1 VSKKAKKLRKMFAA
15 WIDSLRQTHAA
26 PTLDTWE
33 CYVGTHYLPF
43 FVDTDGLTRKRVAAY
58 IRERLAV
65 VTVATVKKERTAL
78 RGFIEWALVAEE
90 LDPPD
95 WADERPND
103 PSLLD
108 GWAID
113 VVNALVPRIPKRARG
128 VAFKQRR
135 RVASFDLEPGQVQ
148 ALIEALPEW
157 STSKRVGPFPVRARF
172 IVAYETALRP
182 STLDR
187 LQVPKHY
194 RIGAD
199 RLELSADTDKARY
212 ARPVPLSAR
221 ARQVLDELLKGY
233 GDGFAGL
240 IFGKHDYRQHL
251 KAAAAKAL
259 PPQLAEKFAG
269 THLRAHRITHLL
281 EKGANLLGTQWLA
294 GHKQIATTSRY
305 AKPSFRAA
313 LDSLGAV

>member
-1 VSKKAKKLRKMFAA
+1 MHRPLFQVFARWLA
-15 WIDSLRQTHAA
+15 SLKPTHAP
-26 PTLDTWE
+26 PTLDTWR
-33 CYVGTHYLPF
+33 CYVKAHWLPF
-43 FVDTDGLTRKRVAAY
+43 FGDHDGLTREQFHQY
-58 IRERLAV
+58 IRTRLGQV
-65 VTVATVKKERTAL
+65 QKPTVKKERSAL
-78 RGFIEWALVAEE
+78 LNFLEWGLNVGDIEAPEYAPE
-90 LDPPD
+90 PP
-95 WADERPND
+95 ED
-103 PSLLD
+103 PSMREQ
-108 GWAID
+108 WAKS
-113 VVNALVPRIPKRARG
+113 VANSWVPQLPDRG
-128 VAFKQRR
+128 LGTPFKQRR
-135 RVASFDLEPGQVQ
+135 RVASFDLEPAQVQ

-157 STSKRVGPFPVRARF
+157 STSRRVGRFPVRPRF

-212 ARPVPLSAR
+212 ARPVPLSKR
-221 ARQVLDELLKGY
+221 AREVLDELLRGY
-233 GDGFAGL
+233 GESYIGP

-251 KAAAAKAL
+251 KRAAEKAL

-294 GHKQIATTSRY
+294 GHKQIATTSKY

-313 LDSLGAV
+313 LDSLGAM